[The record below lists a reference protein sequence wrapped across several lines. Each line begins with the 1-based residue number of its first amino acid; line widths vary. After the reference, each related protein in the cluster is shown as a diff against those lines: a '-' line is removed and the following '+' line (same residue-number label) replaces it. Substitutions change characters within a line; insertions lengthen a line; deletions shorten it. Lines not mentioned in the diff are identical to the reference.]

1 MYIRLRFWEKMY
13 LIPKIFIEDFSMFQ
27 TDQLYRT
34 VARLQKRFQSFWI
47 VILKVLW
54 KKAGQNL
61 NDFI

>member
-1 MYIRLRFWEKMY
+1 MY